1 MACEHK
7 QHKWRWQQ
15 QKYKKTLYP
24 TLSLA
29 GVLLIWQ
36 LIVVCGFV
44 PNYLLPTP
52 LQVLG
57 ALGKE
62 AALLAMHTQTT
73 LIEALIGLVIGTA
86 IGSAFAILMDRF
98 EGFYLA
104 FEPLVTISQTIP
116 TIAIAPL
123 LVLWLG
129 YGLLPKI
136 VLVALTTFFPVL
148 VSLLAGLRS
157 VDPDMIDLM
166 RVMHASRWQIFIHV
180 KLPAAAE
187 QFFAG
192 LSIAGAYAI
201 VGAVIA
207 EWLGGISGL
216 GVYMT
221 RVRKS
226 FSYDRMFAAIFVI
239 SAISLVLMGVI
250 RALERAAMPWKQQ
263 TAKKKGAVHD
273 QV

>member
-1 MACEHK
+1 MLCA
-7 QHKWRWQQ
+7 
-15 QKYKKTLYP
+15 QKLKKVLYP
-24 TLSLA
+24 ALSLL
-29 GVLLIWQ
+29 GVLLAWQ
-36 LIVVCGFV
+36 LVVVCGLV

-52 LQVLG
+52 IQVFG
-57 ALGKE
+57 ALVKE
-62 AALLAMHTQTT
+62 ASLLFAHTKTT
-73 LIEALIGLVIGTA
+73 LIEALIGLVIGTVV
-86 IGSAFAILMDRF
+86 GSTFAILMDRF
-98 EGFYLA
+98 EGFYLTL
-104 FEPLVTISQTIP
+104 EPLVTISQTIP

-166 RVMHASRWQIFIHV
+166 RVMRASRWQIFVHV

-192 LSIAGAYAI
+192 LSIAAAYAI

-226 FSYDRMFAAIFVI
+226 FSYDRMFAAIIVI
-239 SAISLVLMGVI
+239 STISLVLMGVI
-250 RALERAAMPWKQQ
+250 RALERAAMPWKQNYSN
-263 TAKKKGAVHD
+263 KEGVLHD
-273 QV
+273 

>member
-1 MACEHK
+1 MACVLWCT
-7 QHKWRWQQ
+7 KWKRL
-15 QKYKKTLYP
+15 LYP
-24 TLSLA
+24 ALSML
-29 GVLLIWQ
+29 GMLLVWQ
-36 LIVVCGFV
+36 LIVVGGLV

-57 ALGKE
+57 SLVKE
-62 AALLAMHTQTT
+62 AHLLGVHAQTT
-73 LIEALIGLVIGTA
+73 LIEALIGLA
-86 IGSAFAILMDRF
+86 IGIAAGSFFAILMDRF

-148 VSLLAGLRS
+148 VSLLSGLRS
-157 VDPDMIDLM
+157 VDSDMIDLM
-166 RVMHASRWQIFIHV
+166 RVMRASRWQIFMQV

-192 LSIAGAYAI
+192 VSIAAAYAI
-201 VGAVIA
+201 VSAVIA

-226 FSYDRMFAAIFVI
+226 FSYDRMFAAIIVI

-250 RALERAAMPWKQQ
+250 RALARTAMPWKQD
-263 TAKKKGAVHD
+263 TDTKKGAAHD
-273 QV
+273 